1 MNNLLDYD
9 INELTKII
17 ENLGEPK
24 YRAKQLNNAILNG
37 KNYGQNTVLPQSLLE
52 KLQTLGFDMQSVKIY
67 KVFKSKDKTI
77 KFLYKLND
85 DNIIEGVL
93 MSHVYGR
100 TLCISTQVGCK
111 MNCSFCA
118 SGLNFVRNLTAGEI
132 LGQIVAV
139 NAYLNGSVSNREI
152 TNLVLM
158 GSGEPL
164 DNFDN
169 VVKFLRLVT
178 SEDGFNFSVRNI
190 TLSTCG
196 IPSKIE
202 KLADIGLSINLAISL
217 HASNDEIRRSIMPVA
232 KSFSIESVIE
242 AANYYHT
249 ITNRMIYIEYTLID
263 GVNSSI
269 QNAQEL
275 AYLLRN
281 LDCRVNL
288 ISLNEVK
295 ERGLKGVTDNKTN
308 SFLRELLKNGI
319 SATVRKSLGDDIDG
333 ACGQLRNKEINGEID
348 STMPS
353 SDNRLIKADIDT
365 LHNTKKSINRP
376 KLSHTRSYNNN
387 LNSRSKNNRNN
398 DNKFS
403 EKSSFGR
410 NQRNGLNKKSSN
422 YQSNN
427 FDKNSRYS
435 RTTNNNS
442 YNKNSYKDGFSKDA
456 RTSKNTRT
464 NAYQRQDY
472 NNKNSR
478 GKKKF

>member
-9 INELTKII
+9 LIELTKII
-17 ENLGEPK
+17 ENMGEPK
-24 YRAKQLNNAILNG
+24 YRAKQLYNAILNG
-37 KNYGQNTVLPQSLLE
+37 KNYGQPTVLPQALLD
-52 KLQTLGFDMQSVKIY
+52 KLSNNGFDMQSVKIY

-93 MSHVYGR
+93 MTHVYGR

-139 NAYLNGSVSNREI
+139 NTYLKGGVNNREI

-178 SEDGFNFSVRNI
+178 SSDGFNFSVRNI

-217 HASNDEIRRSIMPVA
+217 HAPNDEIRRSIMPVA

-275 AYLLRN
+275 ASLLRN

-295 ERGLKGVTDNKTN
+295 ERGLKGITANKTN
-308 SFLRELLKNGI
+308 AFLRELLKNGV
-319 SATVRKSLGDDIDG
+319 SATVRRSLGDDVDG
-333 ACGQLRNKEINGEID
+333 ACGQLRNNELKGNLTQD
-348 STMPS
+348 LSAMPTQENS
-353 SDNRLIKADIDT
+353 GVKAKKST
-365 LHNTKKSINRP
+365 LHNTKPNSNSH
-376 KLSHTRSYNNN
+376 KL
-387 LNSRSKNNRNN
+387 
-398 DNKFS
+398 DNKKFS
-403 EKSSFGR
+403 KS
-410 NQRNGLNKKSSN
+410 
-422 YQSNN
+422 
-427 FDKNSRYS
+427 
-435 RTTNNNS
+435 TT
-442 YNKNSYKDGFSKDA
+442 KNSYGNSYDNKNNHNRKSGYEDNQNECKNIKNRSQRNADGNRYSGNKSYKGNSFGGSKSNM
-456 RTSKNTRT
+456 SKSG
-464 NAYQRQDY
+464 RQDK
-472 NNKNSR
+472 NFGKNFGNKSSQNSR
-478 GKKKF
+478 GKKRF

>member
-9 INELTKII
+9 LTELTKII
-17 ENLGEPK
+17 ENMGEPK
-24 YRAKQLNNAILNG
+24 YRAKQLYNAILNG
-37 KNYGQNTVLPQSLLE
+37 KNYGQPTVLPQALLD
-52 KLQTLGFDMQSVKIY
+52 KLSNNGFDMQSVKIY

-93 MSHVYGR
+93 MTHVYGR

-139 NAYLNGSVSNREI
+139 NTYLKGGVNNREI

-178 SEDGFNFSVRNI
+178 SPDGFNFSVRNI

-217 HASNDEIRRSIMPVA
+217 HAPNDEIRRSIMPVA

-275 AYLLRN
+275 ASLLRN

-295 ERGLKGVTDNKTN
+295 ERGLKGITANKTN
-308 SFLRELLKNGI
+308 AFLRELLKNGV
-319 SATVRKSLGDDIDG
+319 SATVRRSLGDDVDG
-333 ACGQLRNKEINGEID
+333 ACGQLRNNELKGNLTQD
-348 STMPS
+348 SSAMPTQENS
-353 SDNRLIKADIDT
+353 SVKAKKST
-365 LHNTKKSINRP
+365 LHNTKPNSNSH
-376 KLSHTRSYNNN
+376 KL
-387 LNSRSKNNRNN
+387 
-398 DNKFS
+398 DNKKFS
-403 EKSSFGR
+403 KS
-410 NQRNGLNKKSSN
+410 
-422 YQSNN
+422 
-427 FDKNSRYS
+427 
-435 RTTNNNS
+435 TT
-442 YNKNSYKDGFSKDA
+442 KNSYSNSYDNKNNYNRKSGYEDNQNGFKNTKNRSQRNADGNRYSSNKSYKDNGFSG
-456 RTSKNTRT
+456 SKSNMSKSG
-464 NAYQRQDY
+464 RQDK
-472 NNKNSR
+472 NFGKNFGNKSSQNSR
-478 GKKKF
+478 GKKRF

>member
-1 MNNLLDYD
+1 M
-9 INELTKII
+9 
-17 ENLGEPK
+17 GEPK
-24 YRAKQLNNAILNG
+24 YRAKQLYNAILNG
-37 KNYGQNTVLPQSLLE
+37 KNYGQPTVLPQALLD
-52 KLQTLGFDMQSVKIY
+52 KLSNNGFDMQSVKIY

-93 MSHVYGR
+93 MTHVYGR

-139 NAYLNGSVSNREI
+139 NTYLKGGVNNREI

-178 SEDGFNFSVRNI
+178 SPDGFNFSVRNI

-217 HASNDEIRRSIMPVA
+217 HAPNDEIRRSIMPVA

-275 AYLLRN
+275 ASLLRN

-295 ERGLKGVTDNKTN
+295 ERGLKGITANKTN
-308 SFLRELLKNGI
+308 AFLRELLKHGV
-319 SATVRKSLGDDIDG
+319 SATVRRSLGDDVDG
-333 ACGQLRNKEINGEID
+333 ACGQLRNNELKGNLTQD
-348 STMPS
+348 SSAMPTQENS
-353 SDNRLIKADIDT
+353 SVKAKKST
-365 LHNTKKSINRP
+365 LHNTKPNSNSH
-376 KLSHTRSYNNN
+376 KL
-387 LNSRSKNNRNN
+387 
-398 DNKFS
+398 DNTKFS
-403 EKSSFGR
+403 KS
-410 NQRNGLNKKSSN
+410 
-422 YQSNN
+422 
-427 FDKNSRYS
+427 
-435 RTTNNNS
+435 TT
-442 YNKNSYKDGFSKDA
+442 KNSYGNSYDNKNNHNRKSAYEDNQNGFKNTKNRSQRNADGNRYSSNKSYKDNGFSG
-456 RTSKNTRT
+456 SKSNMSKSG
-464 NAYQRQDY
+464 RQDK
-472 NNKNSR
+472 NFGKNFGNKSSQNSR
-478 GKKKF
+478 GKKRF

>member
-9 INELTKII
+9 LTELTKII
-17 ENLGEPK
+17 ENMGEPK
-24 YRAKQLNNAILNG
+24 YRAKQLYNAILNG
-37 KNYGQNTVLPQSLLE
+37 KNYGQPTVLPQALLD
-52 KLQTLGFDMQSVKIY
+52 KLSNNGFDMQSVKIY

-93 MSHVYGR
+93 MTHVYGR

-139 NAYLNGSVSNREI
+139 NTYLKGGVNNREI

-178 SEDGFNFSVRNI
+178 SPDGFNFSVRNI

-217 HASNDEIRRSIMPVA
+217 HAPNDEIRRSIMPVA

-275 AYLLRN
+275 ASLLRN

-295 ERGLKGVTDNKTN
+295 ERGLKGITPNKTN
-308 SFLRELLKNGI
+308 AFLRELLKNGV
-319 SATVRKSLGDDIDG
+319 SATVRRSLGDDVDG
-333 ACGQLRNKEINGEID
+333 ACGQLRNNELNGNLTQD
-348 STMPS
+348 SSAMPTQENS
-353 SDNRLIKADIDT
+353 SVKAKKST
-365 LHNTKKSINRP
+365 LHNTKPNSNSH
-376 KLSHTRSYNNN
+376 KL
-387 LNSRSKNNRNN
+387 
-398 DNKFS
+398 DNTKFS
-403 EKSSFGR
+403 KS
-410 NQRNGLNKKSSN
+410 
-422 YQSNN
+422 
-427 FDKNSRYS
+427 
-435 RTTNNNS
+435 TT
-442 YNKNSYKDGFSKDA
+442 KNSYGNSYDNKNNHNRKSAYEDNQNGFKNTKNRSQRNADGNRYSSNKSYKDNGFSG
-456 RTSKNTRT
+456 SKSNMSKSG
-464 NAYQRQDY
+464 RQDK
-472 NNKNSR
+472 NFGKNFGNKSSQNSR
-478 GKKKF
+478 GKKRF

>member
-9 INELTKII
+9 LTELTKII
-17 ENLGEPK
+17 ENMGEPK
-24 YRAKQLNNAILNG
+24 YRAKQLYNAILNG
-37 KNYGQNTVLPQSLLE
+37 KNYGQPTVLPQALLD
-52 KLQTLGFDMQSVKIY
+52 KLSNNGFDMQSVKIY

-93 MSHVYGR
+93 MTHVYGR

-139 NAYLNGSVSNREI
+139 NTYLKGGVNNREI

-169 VVKFLRLVT
+169 VVKFLRLAT
-178 SEDGFNFSVRNI
+178 SPDGFNFSVRNI

-217 HASNDEIRRSIMPVA
+217 HAPNDEIRRSIMPVA

-275 AYLLRN
+275 SSLLRN

-295 ERGLKGVTDNKTN
+295 ERGLKGITENKTN
-308 SFLRELLKNGI
+308 AFLRELLKNGV
-319 SATVRKSLGDDIDG
+319 SATVRRSLGDDVDG
-333 ACGQLRNKEINGEID
+333 ACGQLRNNELKGNLTQD
-348 STMPS
+348 SSAMPTQENS
-353 SDNRLIKADIDT
+353 SVKAKKST
-365 LHNTKKSINRP
+365 LHNSKPNSNNHKLDNKKFSKTTTKN
-376 KLSHTRSYNNN
+376 SYG
-387 LNSRSKNNRNN
+387 NSYDNKNNRNRKYGYE
-398 DNKFS
+398 DNQNGFKNTKNRS
-403 EKSSFGR
+403 
-410 NQRNGLNKKSSN
+410 QRNADSNRYSSN
-422 YQSNN
+422 
-427 FDKNSRYS
+427 K
-435 RTTNNNS
+435 
-442 YNKNSYKDGFSKDA
+442 SYKDNSFSG
-456 RTSKNTRT
+456 SKSNMSKSG
-464 NAYQRQDY
+464 RQDK
-472 NNKNSR
+472 NFGKNFGNKSSQNSR
-478 GKKKF
+478 GKKRF

>member
-9 INELTKII
+9 LTELTKII
-17 ENLGEPK
+17 ENMGEPK
-24 YRAKQLNNAILNG
+24 YRAKQLYNAILNG
-37 KNYGQNTVLPQSLLE
+37 KNYGQPTVLPQALLD
-52 KLQTLGFDMQSVKIY
+52 KLSNNGFDMQSVKIY

-93 MSHVYGR
+93 MTHVYGR

-139 NAYLNGSVSNREI
+139 NTYLKGGVNNREI

-169 VVKFLRLVT
+169 VVKFLRLAT
-178 SEDGFNFSVRNI
+178 SPEGFNFSVRNI

-217 HASNDEIRRSIMPVA
+217 HAPNDEIRRSIMPVA
-232 KSFSIESVIE
+232 KSFYIESVIE

-275 AYLLRN
+275 ANLLRN

-295 ERGLKGVTDNKTN
+295 ERGLKGITENRTN
-308 SFLRELLKNGI
+308 AFLRELLKNGV
-319 SATVRKSLGDDIDG
+319 SATVRRSLGDDVDG
-333 ACGQLRNKEINGEID
+333 ACGQLRNNELKGNLTQD
-348 STMPS
+348 SSAMPTQENS
-353 SDNRLIKADIDT
+353 SVKAKKST
-365 LHNTKKSINRP
+365 LHNTKS
-376 KLSHTRSYNNN
+376 NNN
-387 LNSRSKNNRNN
+387 QKLDNKKYSKPSTKNFYSNSYDNRNNRNRKYEYE
-398 DNKFS
+398 DNKNGF
-403 EKSSFGR
+403 KNTNNRSSR
-410 NQRNGLNKKSSN
+410 NADGN
-422 YQSNN
+422 
-427 FDKNSRYS
+427 RYS
-435 RTTNNNS
+435 A
-442 YNKNSYKDGFSKDA
+442 NKSYKDNSFGSSKSNM
-456 RTSKNTRT
+456 SKSV
-464 NAYQRQDY
+464 RQEK
-472 NNKNSR
+472 NFGKNFGNKSSKNSR
-478 GKKKF
+478 GKKRF

>member
-9 INELTKII
+9 LTELTKII
-17 ENLGEPK
+17 ENMGEPK
-24 YRAKQLNNAILNG
+24 YRAKQLYNAILNG
-37 KNYGQNTVLPQSLLE
+37 KNYGQPTVLPQALLD
-52 KLQTLGFDMQSVKIY
+52 KLSNNGFDMQSVKIY

-93 MSHVYGR
+93 MTHVYGR

-139 NAYLNGSVSNREI
+139 NTYLKGGVNNREI

-169 VVKFLRLVT
+169 VVKFLRLAT
-178 SEDGFNFSVRNI
+178 SPDGFNFSVRNI

-217 HASNDEIRRSIMPVA
+217 HAPNDEIRRSIMPVA

-275 AYLLRN
+275 SSLLRN

-295 ERGLKGVTDNKTN
+295 ERGLKGITENKTN
-308 SFLRELLKNGI
+308 AFLRELLKNGV
-319 SATVRKSLGDDIDG
+319 SATVRRSLGDDVDG
-333 ACGQLRNKEINGEID
+333 ACGQLRNNELKGNLTQD
-348 STMPS
+348 SSAMPTQENS
-353 SDNRLIKADIDT
+353 SVKAKKST
-365 LHNTKKSINRP
+365 LHNTKPNSNSH
-376 KLSHTRSYNNN
+376 KLDNKKFSKPTTKNSYG
-387 LNSRSKNNRNN
+387 NSYDNKNNRNRKYGN
-398 DNKFS
+398 EDNQNGFKNTKNRS
-403 EKSSFGR
+403 
-410 NQRNGLNKKSSN
+410 QRNADSNRYSSN
-422 YQSNN
+422 
-427 FDKNSRYS
+427 K
-435 RTTNNNS
+435 
-442 YNKNSYKDGFSKDA
+442 SYKDNSFSG
-456 RTSKNTRT
+456 SKSNMSKSG
-464 NAYQRQDY
+464 RQDK
-472 NNKNSR
+472 NFGKNFGNKSSQNSR
-478 GKKKF
+478 GKKRF

>member
-9 INELTKII
+9 LTELTKII
-17 ENLGEPK
+17 ENMGEPK
-24 YRAKQLNNAILNG
+24 YRAKQLYNAILNG
-37 KNYGQNTVLPQSLLE
+37 KNYGQPTVLPQALLD
-52 KLQTLGFDMQSVKIY
+52 KLSNNGFDMQSVKIY

-93 MSHVYGR
+93 MTHVYGR

-139 NAYLNGSVSNREI
+139 NTYLKGGVNNREI

-169 VVKFLRLVT
+169 VVKFLKLVT
-178 SEDGFNFSVRNI
+178 SPDGFNFSVRNI

-217 HASNDEIRRSIMPVA
+217 HAPNDEIRRSIMPVA

-275 AYLLRN
+275 ASLLRN

-295 ERGLKGVTDNKTN
+295 ERGLKGITANKTN
-308 SFLRELLKNGI
+308 AFLRELLKNGV
-319 SATVRKSLGDDIDG
+319 SATVRRSLGDDVDG
-333 ACGQLRNKEINGEID
+333 ACGQLRNNELKGNLTQD
-348 STMPS
+348 SSAMPTQENS
-353 SDNRLIKADIDT
+353 SVKAKKST
-365 LHNTKKSINRP
+365 LHNTKPNSNSH
-376 KLSHTRSYNNN
+376 KL
-387 LNSRSKNNRNN
+387 
-398 DNKFS
+398 DNTKFS
-403 EKSSFGR
+403 KS
-410 NQRNGLNKKSSN
+410 
-422 YQSNN
+422 
-427 FDKNSRYS
+427 
-435 RTTNNNS
+435 TT
-442 YNKNSYKDGFSKDA
+442 KNSYGNSYDNKNNHNRKSAYEDNQNGFKNTKNRSQRNADGNRYSSNKSYKDNGFSG
-456 RTSKNTRT
+456 SKSNMSKSG
-464 NAYQRQDY
+464 RQDK
-472 NNKNSR
+472 NFGKNFGNKSSQNSR
-478 GKKKF
+478 GKKRF

>member
-9 INELTKII
+9 LTELTKII
-17 ENLGEPK
+17 ENMGEPK
-24 YRAKQLNNAILNG
+24 YRAKQLYNAILNG
-37 KNYGQNTVLPQSLLE
+37 KNYGQPTVLPQALLD
-52 KLQTLGFDMQSVKIY
+52 KLSNNGFDMQSVKIY

-93 MSHVYGR
+93 MTHVYGR

-139 NAYLNGSVSNREI
+139 NTYLKGGVNNREI

-178 SEDGFNFSVRNI
+178 SPDGFNFSVRNI

-217 HASNDEIRRSIMPVA
+217 HAPNDEIRRSIMPVA

-275 AYLLRN
+275 ASLLRN

-295 ERGLKGVTDNKTN
+295 ERGLKGITANKTN
-308 SFLRELLKNGI
+308 AFLRELLKNGV
-319 SATVRKSLGDDIDG
+319 SATVRRSLGDDVDG
-333 ACGQLRNKEINGEID
+333 ACGQLRNNELKGNLTQD
-348 STMPS
+348 SSAMPTQENS
-353 SDNRLIKADIDT
+353 SVKAKKST
-365 LHNTKKSINRP
+365 LHNTK
-376 KLSHTRSYNNN
+376 
-387 LNSRSKNNRNN
+387 LNSNSHKL
-398 DNKFS
+398 DNKKFR
-403 EKSSFGR
+403 KS
-410 NQRNGLNKKSSN
+410 
-422 YQSNN
+422 
-427 FDKNSRYS
+427 
-435 RTTNNNS
+435 TT
-442 YNKNSYKDGFSKDA
+442 KNSYGNSYDNKNNHNRKSGYEDNQNGF
-456 RTSKNTRT
+456 KNTKNRSQR
-464 NAYQRQDY
+464 NADGNRNSSNKSYKDNSFSGSKSNMSKSGRQDK
-472 NNKNSR
+472 NFGKNFGNKSSQNSR
-478 GKKKF
+478 GKKRF

>member
-9 INELTKII
+9 LTELTKII
-17 ENLGEPK
+17 ENMGEPK
-24 YRAKQLNNAILNG
+24 YRAKQLYNAILNG
-37 KNYGQNTVLPQSLLE
+37 KNYGQPTVLPQALLD
-52 KLQTLGFDMQSVKIY
+52 KLSNNGFDMQSVKIY

-93 MSHVYGR
+93 MTHVYGR
-100 TLCISTQVGCK
+100 TLCVSTQVGCK

-139 NAYLNGSVSNREI
+139 NTYLKGGVNNREI

-178 SEDGFNFSVRNI
+178 SPEGFNFSVRNI

-217 HASNDEIRRSIMPVA
+217 HAPNDEIRRSIMPVA

-263 GVNSSI
+263 SVNSSI

-275 AYLLRN
+275 ASLLRN

-295 ERGLKGVTDNKTN
+295 ERGLKGITSNKTN
-308 SFLRELLKNGI
+308 AFLRELLKNGV
-319 SATVRKSLGDDIDG
+319 SATVRRSLGDDVDG
-333 ACGQLRNKEINGEID
+333 ACGQLRNNELNGNLTQD
-348 STMPS
+348 SSAMPTQE
-353 SDNRLIKADIDT
+353 NRSVKAKKST
-365 LHNTKKSINRP
+365 LHNTKPNSNSH
-376 KLSHTRSYNNN
+376 KL
-387 LNSRSKNNRNN
+387 
-398 DNKFS
+398 DNTKFS
-403 EKSSFGR
+403 KS
-410 NQRNGLNKKSSN
+410 
-422 YQSNN
+422 
-427 FDKNSRYS
+427 
-435 RTTNNNS
+435 TT
-442 YNKNSYKDGFSKDA
+442 KNSYGNSYDNKNNHNRKSGYEDNQNAF
-456 RTSKNTRT
+456 KNTKNRSKK
-464 NAYQRQDY
+464 NADGNRYSSNKSYKDNSFSGSKSNMSKSGRQDK
-472 NNKNSR
+472 NFGKNFGNKSSQNSR
-478 GKKKF
+478 GKKRF

>member
-9 INELTKII
+9 LTELTKII
-17 ENLGEPK
+17 ENMGEPK
-24 YRAKQLNNAILNG
+24 YRAKQLYNAILNG
-37 KNYGQNTVLPQSLLE
+37 KNYAQPTVLPQALLD
-52 KLQTLGFDMQSVKIY
+52 KLSNNGFDMQSVKIY

-93 MSHVYGR
+93 MTHVYGR

-139 NAYLNGSVSNREI
+139 NTYLKGGVNNREI

-178 SEDGFNFSVRNI
+178 SPDGFNFSVRNI

-202 KLADIGLSINLAISL
+202 KLADIGLNINLAISL
-217 HASNDEIRRSIMPVA
+217 HAPNDEIRRSIMPVA

-275 AYLLRN
+275 ASLLRT
-281 LDCRVNL
+281 LDCRVVAVVC
-288 ISLNEVK
+288 SPVK
-295 ERGLKGVTDNKTN
+295 DVIRYRFDESACLFVVHYADNFRIT
-308 SFLRELLKNGI
+308 
-319 SATVRKSLGDDIDG
+319 
-333 ACGQLRNKEINGEID
+333 
-348 STMPS
+348 
-353 SDNRLIKADIDT
+353 
-365 LHNTKKSINRP
+365 
-376 KLSHTRSYNNN
+376 
-387 LNSRSKNNRNN
+387 
-398 DNKFS
+398 FS
-403 EKSSFGR
+403 EFEVSFF
-410 NQRNGLNKKSSN
+410 QCFLLLFLNDFAYKINVPPSVAVIVQVCVCRIFSLVSN
-422 YQSNN
+422 SV
-427 FDKNSRYS
+427 
-435 RTTNNNS
+435 
-442 YNKNSYKDGFSKDA
+442 
-456 RTSKNTRT
+456 
-464 NAYQRQDY
+464 
-472 NNKNSR
+472 
-478 GKKKF
+478 